1 MRALLFT
8 LSFLAFFPRAG
19 NAQQAALWI
28 PAEDSDKS
36 EVLNLLETG
45 KDLAP
50 SCFIFDQILHDS

>member
-28 PAEDSDKS
+28 PAEDSP
-36 EVLNLLETG
+36 LE
-45 KDLAP
+45 LCP
-50 SCFIFDQILHDS
+50 NH